1 MAVEWLLNMPKIA
14 EIEPTPNPNAMKF
27 VLREPLTWGV
37 SRSFDSAEQAEADP
51 LAAALF
57 AIPHVTNVF
66 YVDHWITVTQDGQG
80 DWQELMRKLAVPI
93 RDAASADADSARYA
107 AEADSGTRLQN
118 VSEADRKRLDR
129 INEILDEQVRPYL
142 QGDGG
147 DLYVVGFEGN
157 RLMVHYQ
164 GACGS
169 CPSSISGTLA
179 GIESLLR
186 PIEPDIELVAV

>member
-1 MAVEWLLNMPKIA
+1 MPKIA

-37 SRSFDSAEQAEADP
+37 SRAFDSAEQAQGDA
-51 LAAALF
+51 LASALF
-57 AIPHVTNVF
+57 DIEHVTNVF

-80 DWQELMRKLAVPI
+80 DWQELMRKVAVPI
-93 RDAASADADSARYA
+93 REAPSADADSARYA
-107 AEADSGTRLQN
+107 AQAETGVDLQK
-118 VSEADRKRLDR
+118 VSDADRQRLTR

-147 DLYVVGFEGN
+147 DLYVVGIEGN

-186 PIEPDIELVAV
+186 PVEPDIELVAV

>member
-1 MAVEWLLNMPKIA
+1 VPKIA

-37 SRSFDSAEQAEADP
+37 SRSFDSAEQAQGDP

-57 AIPHVTNVF
+57 DIEHVTNVF
-66 YVDHWITVTQDGQG
+66 YVDHWITVTQDGKG

-93 RDAASADADSARYA
+93 REAPSADADSARYSAQVDTGA
-107 AEADSGTRLQN
+107 ALQN
-118 VSEADRKRLDR
+118 LPDPDRERLSR
-129 INEILDEQVRPYL
+129 INEVLDEQVRPYL

-147 DLYVVGFEGN
+147 DLYVVGIEGN
-157 RLMVHYQ
+157 RIMVHYQ

-186 PIEPDIELVAV
+186 PIEPDIEVVAV